1 MTIMTTMTI
10 PAIIRTNGCAV
21 NWLLRSLMRLSSLA
35 ARVTII
41 PVATEMSSAGICEQR
56 PSPTVASE

>member
-1 MTIMTTMTI
+1 MTIMTI
-10 PAIIRTNGCAV
+10 PAIISTKGCAV
-21 NWLLRSLMRLSSLA
+21 NWLLISLTRLSSLA

-41 PVATEMSSAGICEQR
+41 PVASEISSAGICEHR